1 MIGFEQK
8 VDGVKVGSDGC
19 LPITSMVEGFDVDVI
34 LGIVIGPEGR

>member
-19 LPITSMVEGFDVDVI
+19 LQITLE
-34 LGIVIGPEGR
+34 IGHFHGRRI